1 MDDLPVQYLR
11 GIEMFNA
18 GRFFESHEALEE
30 IWLKSEGAEREL
42 LSALIQS
49 AAALHHFQRGNLK
62 GASSVY
68 RRAQRKLA
76 ALPPRVMELDT
87 NAFARELEDFFVNR
101 SNLAAPLASL
111 PQIRLNIPRI
121 E

>member
-11 GIEMFNA
+11 GIELFNA
-18 GRFFESHEALEE
+18 GEFFASHEALEE

-42 LSALIQS
+42 LHALIQS
-49 AAALHHFQRGNLK
+49 AAALLHLQRGNLK

-68 RRAQRKLA
+68 RRAQRKLE
-76 ALPPRVMELDT
+76 ALPPVVMELDT
-87 NAFARELEDFFVNR
+87 RGFARELEDFFA
-101 SNLAAPLASL
+101 SQPDPAAPLASP
-111 PQIRLNIPRI
+111 PQIRLNIQRG